1 MRKFC
6 EDKLLE
12 IIRSVIIEAKS
23 VAECHALLSVE
34 KMTEDELDRLWALS
48 KWHQLEHLVGY
59 SLSDD
64 EDSERALIFMSF
76 AAVTM
81 QQAEAAEEISSA
93 LSEIGVPHIPL
104 KGAVLRKIYPE
115 GWMRNSCD
123 VDVLVSEEDLERA
136 DKALLA
142 LGYIKQGEVTVH
154 DVAYLLENVRVE
166 LHYRLIE
173 DYRMPDSARI
183 LDGIWENAVPSWDNP
198 YLMKLPDELFYFYQ
212 VAHMAKH
219 FGDGG
224 CGVRAVLDLWM
235 LNHRCEFDREKR
247 ETLLREGGVLAF
259 EAKMRGLADYW
270 FSDGAGDGLEFIER
284 YILDGGAYGDVTM
297 SEEVR
302 VRRKGKIRYLFGRL
316 FMPHSELAKK
326 YPRLAGRP
334 YLLPVYE
341 VRRWLGAL
349 GKNRRKYIGE
359 LKDTEHKEE
368 LDNMLRELELTDFR

>member
-6 EDKLLE
+6 EDKL
-12 IIRSVIIEAKS
+12 IDVIRSVVIEAKS
-23 VAECHALLSVE
+23 VPECYAALSWGVDEGGL
-34 KMTEDELDRLWALS
+34 DELWELA
-48 KWHQLEHLVGY
+48 KVHQLEHLVGY
-59 SLSDD
+59 CFSED
-64 EDSERALIFMSF
+64 EDAERALIFMSF

-81 QQAEAAEEISSA
+81 QQAEAAEDISSA
-93 LSEIGVPHIPL
+93 LSAIGVPHILL
-104 KGAVLRKIYPE
+104 KGAVLRKVYPE

-123 VDVLVSEEDLERA
+123 VDVLVSEKDLERA
-136 DKALLA
+136 GEAILA
-142 LGYIKQGEVTVH
+142 LGYEKQGVVTVH

-173 DYRMPDSARI
+173 DYRMPAAAAVLGRIWSA
-183 LDGIWENAVPSWDNP
+183 AVGSDRSP
-198 YLMKLPDELFYFYQ
+198 YSLVLSDEMFYFYH

-247 ETLLREGGVLAF
+247 DALLREGGVLAF

-270 FSDGAGDGLEFIER
+270 FSDGDGDGLEFIER
-284 YILDGGAYGDVTM
+284 YVLDGGAYGDVTM

-302 VRRKGKIRYLFGRL
+302 VRRKGKIRYLFDRL
-316 FMPHSELAKK
+316 FMPYSELSKK

-341 VRRWLGAL
+341 VRRWFSAL

-368 LDNMLRELELTDFR
+368 LDDMLRELEITDFR